1 MIKVGIKIL
10 QLGYQFSEES
20 LDLSEA
26 IYYLTTFQI
35 PVAASL
41 NMQILVSW
49 KIHWF
54 VLKITC
60 IMLTH
65 I

>member
-10 QLGYQFSEES
+10 QLGYQFSEEI

-35 PVAASL
+35 PVATSL

-54 VLKITC
+54 VLKIAC